1 MELKIKDQKDNKLLS
16 RIEIN
21 ALLGFQG
28 ATPSNDKVRE
38 LIAKQMNKEAKLVVV
53 KNIYTK
59 FGSQSADVSAYVYA
73 DENKLKQIEPG
84 KKDKKGAK
92 KEEAP
97 AEASPK
103 LSNESEK
110 GLEKENASQKEEA
123 KEVPKEEAPA
133 EEKKEETPKQEA
145 KEDPKKE

>member
-103 LSNESEK
+103 
-110 GLEKENASQKEEA
+110 EEA